1 MRNIVQVKPLPGCKL
16 QLRFDDGA
24 QGEVDLS
31 AELQK
36 EVFAAWKTPGH
47 FESVRLAHGGRAL
60 EWPGEI
66 DLCADAL
73 YLEITGMKVEELFP
87 RMQPELSHA

>member
-1 MRNIVQVKPLPGCKL
+1 MKHITSIQPLPGYRLK
-16 QLRFDDGA
+16 LRFDDGVE
-24 QGEVDLS
+24 GVVDLS
-31 AELQK
+31 AEVGK
-36 EVFAAWKTPGH
+36 GVFAAWNDVNH
-47 FESVRLAHGGRAL
+47 FAKVEMVHNGRAL

-87 RMQPELSHA
+87 NWQPETAHA